1 MYSYRLY
8 GNTIITDLAF
18 PQLITAKNFE
28 PEPTDIIIHTGMIPE
43 DIRRKEQ
50 EGKYCFNEKRSWLAN
65 STTWLLVEEG
75 KQVTYEPQP
84 SANLDY
90 LRTYILGYGLSML
103 YLQRKEMAFHCAA
116 VSKGGEAILIA
127 GESGSGKSTITN
139 ALLDMDFTLM
149 ADDMSVVRMNDS
161 GRFVAA
167 PSFPFQK
174 LCRDVVI
181 QRGYCPQ
188 SMIYIN
194 EEKDKYLVPYG
205 SEFCLEEKPLKA
217 IFLLALVDKADKL
230 LTMELKGFDK
240 LHACVNNLFLR
251 KLLKEQRYEA
261 ATGNKCLEIA
271 SKVPIHLIRRP
282 IGENMLKEIVDYII
296 SVTSL

>member
-1 MYSYRLY
+1 LY
-8 GNTIITDLAF
+8 GNTVITDIPF
-18 PQLITAKNFE
+18 PQLVTVRNIECE
-28 PEPTDIIIHTGMIPE
+28 PLDIIIQAGMIPE
-43 DIRRKEQ
+43 DIKRQEKER
-50 EGKYCFNEKRSWLAN
+50 KYCFNEKRSWLAN

-75 KQVTYEPQP
+75 NRVTYELR
-84 SANLDY
+84 AGADLDY

-149 ADDMSVVRMNDS
+149 ADDMAVVRMNDS

-174 LCRDVVI
+174 LCRDVVT

-194 EEKDKYLVPYG
+194 EEKDKYLVPYEA
-205 SEFCLEEKPLKA
+205 EFCVEEKPLKA
-217 IFLLALVDKADKL
+217 IFLLELGDNADEL
-230 LTMELKGFDK
+230 LLMELKGFDK
-240 LHACVNNLFLR
+240 LRACVNNLFLR
-251 KLLKEQRYEA
+251 RLLREQRYEA
-261 ATGNKCLEIA
+261 ATASKCLEIA
-271 SKVPIHLIRRP
+271 SKAPIYLIRRP
-282 IGENMLKEIVDYII
+282 VGANMLKEIVDYII
-296 SVTSL
+296 TITN